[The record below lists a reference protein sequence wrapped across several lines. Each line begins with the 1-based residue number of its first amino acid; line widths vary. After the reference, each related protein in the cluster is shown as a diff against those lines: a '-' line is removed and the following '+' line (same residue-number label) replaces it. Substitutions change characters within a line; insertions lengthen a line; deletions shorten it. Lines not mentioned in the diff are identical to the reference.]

1 MGDGAI
7 VFGGGAVFDKKNKVC
22 RWAPLP
28 SSPHTPLPTSHTSVR
43 IPTRAYTHVRVCVR
57 AQQGLLYGGGFSRKR
72 RRRRRKVYSK
82 LTKEGKGMCGVACIG
97 KLHLH

>member
-1 MGDGAI
+1 
-7 VFGGGAVFDKKNKVC
+7 
-22 RWAPLP
+22 
-28 SSPHTPLPTSHTSVR
+28 
-43 IPTRAYTHVRVCVR
+43 VR
-57 AQQGLLYGGGFSRKR
+57 AQQGLLYGGGFIRKRRRR